1 LGAGSLI
8 LIPLA
13 DLLVAFLVFFWGVEV
28 IVALCRPPPPPPPR
42 VLDALALA
50 LDYGSLLDSPLG
62 DRAETRI
69 TGIGMS
75 PSTPG
80 MGEMKLSRA
89 CIRTYKK

>member
-28 IVALCRPPPPPPPR
+28 IVALCPPPPPR

-50 LDYGSLLDSPLG
+50 LDYGSLVDSPLG

-75 PSTPG
+75 PSNPG